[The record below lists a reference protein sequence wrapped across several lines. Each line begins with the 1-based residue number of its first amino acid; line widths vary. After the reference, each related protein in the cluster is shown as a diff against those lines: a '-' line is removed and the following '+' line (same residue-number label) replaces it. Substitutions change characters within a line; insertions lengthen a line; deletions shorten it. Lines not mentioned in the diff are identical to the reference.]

1 MSEIKNF
8 LETATS
14 KNRGVM
20 KQLLEYILVSPDIAT
35 IFKEAKLS
43 DSMAKLFQGLN
54 TGTFDK
60 QIETIL
66 NQGIF
71 KSKKKEILATLEE
84 LKELSKD
91 SITGTAGQLKRIQGI
106 INPISASL
114 REMANEIRTKD
125 EEGKRAELSEL
136 RTRFGKRLSTSEQKI
151 KGMEQEY
158 GRKNNF
164 SDTPKVK
171 KIVDDLKQSI
181 SSFREQFL
189 QEERPEET
197 ASYAS
202 ILENKTKYEL
212 VTDISN
218 FTESNAEK
226 YIEVVE
232 ENLTGIKS
240 KVMRAKD
247 LEGGGIMPAKFYK
260 KNSIALVEGLDYLMK
275 ENVSGE
281 WWARAFTLSTTRQV
295 ITQNTLISR
304 IYVEL
309 VKPLLE
315 KSSDV
320 NFNPKLE
327 NFLQKLGSGE
337 QNTLNLESIFRAFF
351 GKLRKKVITEQK
363 TTIRGEKLF
372 DTEYTKGNHR
382 ELIQTAAENYGALR
396 DKFRKFMKTT
406 YSTELDSLK
415 GIIVNNL
422 QEELGTPPAIESQFP
437 KNPEYKYKDGTI
449 YDSEDEVAT
458 LKEIRDDKGLKP
470 EIISEIEQF
479 LAIKPA
485 TEGGFSAYL
494 QSKSAQKGSIEAYL
508 DSLLEKNRN
517 YNTKNIDNL
526 VGIVIEMSL
535 IMPNDPPFENLEDE
549 LLGIFEDTDREDK
562 LEEVENALPK
572 KMNDYTKRIAKG
584 FGLKLKDFIENHPSY
599 RLSDNVKGKLLSA
612 FASSG
617 LIREV
622 SP

>member
-43 DSMAKLFQGLN
+43 DSMVKLFQGLN
-54 TGTFDK
+54 TGTFDE
-60 QIETIL
+60 QIETVL

-91 SITGTAGQLKRIQGI
+91 SITGTAGQLKRIKEI

-114 REMANEIRTKD
+114 REMANEIRTKE

-136 RTRFGKRLSTSEQKI
+136 RTRFGKRLATSEQKI
-151 KGMEQEY
+151 KGMEQQY
-158 GRKNNF
+158 GRQGGF
-164 SDTPKVK
+164 RDTPKVK

-218 FTESNAEK
+218 FTESDAEK
-226 YIEVVE
+226 YIKAVE

-260 KNSIALVEGLDYLMK
+260 KNNITLVEGLDYLMK

-295 ITQNTLISR
+295 ITKNTLISR
-304 IYVEL
+304 IYYEL

-320 NFNPKLE
+320 SFNSKLE
-327 NFLQKLGSGE
+327 SFLQKLVPA
-337 QNTLNLESIFRAFF
+337 TDLESIFRAFF
-351 GKLRKKVITEQK
+351 RKLRKKVVTEQK
-363 TTIRGEKLF
+363 TIIRGDKLF
-372 DTEYTKGNHR
+372 ETDYTKDNHI
-382 ELIQTAAENYGALR
+382 EMIQTAAENYVGLR
-396 DKFRKFMKTT
+396 NKFRKFMKTD
-406 YSTELDSLK
+406 YSTELKSLK

-422 QEELGTPPAIESQFP
+422 QEELGNPPAIDSQFP
-437 KNPEYKYKDGTI
+437 KTKEYTYKDGTI

-458 LKEIRDDKGLKP
+458 LEEIRKDKGLTP

-479 LAIKPA
+479 LAVKPA

-494 QSKSAQKGSIEAYL
+494 QSKSEQKGSIEAYL

-549 LLGIFEDTDREDK
+549 LLGIFEDDDREDR

-599 RLSDNVKGKLLSA
+599 RLSDNAKGKLLSA

>member
-43 DSMAKLFQGLN
+43 DSMVRLFKGLN
-54 TGTFDK
+54 TNQYDK

-114 REMANEIRTKD
+114 REMADEIKTKE

-136 RTRFGKRLSTSEQKI
+136 RTRFGKRLATSEQKI
-151 KGMEQEY
+151 KAMEQQY
-158 GRKNNF
+158 GRKGNFNN
-164 SDTPKVK
+164 TPKVE

-218 FTESNAEK
+218 FTESDAEK
-226 YIEVVE
+226 YIKAVE

-260 KNSIALVEGLDYLMK
+260 KNNITLVEGLDYLMK

-281 WWARAFTLSTTRQV
+281 WWDRAFTLSTTRQV
-295 ITQNTLISR
+295 ITKNTLISR
-304 IYVEL
+304 IYYEL

-320 NFNPKLE
+320 SFNPKLE
-327 NFLQKLGSGE
+327 SFLQKLVPA
-337 QNTLNLESIFRAFF
+337 TNLESIFRAFF
-351 GKLRKKVITEQK
+351 RKLRKKVVTKQK
-363 TTIRGEKLF
+363 TIIRGDKLF
-372 DTEYTKGNHR
+372 ETDYTKDNHI
-382 ELIQTAAENYGALR
+382 EMIQTAAENYVGLR
-396 DKFRKFMKTT
+396 NKFRKFMKTD
-406 YSTELDSLK
+406 YSTELKSLK

-422 QEELGTPPAIESQFP
+422 QEELGNPPAIDSQFP
-437 KNPEYKYKDGTI
+437 KTQEYTYKDGTI
-449 YDSEDEVAT
+449 YDADDEVVT
-458 LKEIRDDKGLKP
+458 LKEIREDDDLTP

-479 LAIKPA
+479 LAVKPA

-494 QSKSAQKGSIEAYL
+494 QSKSAQKGSITAYL
-508 DSLLEKNRN
+508 DSLLEKSRN

-549 LLGIFEDTDREDK
+549 LLGIFEDDDREDR

-599 RLSDNVKGKLLSA
+599 RLSDNAKGKLLSA
-612 FASSG
+612 FASSE

>member
-43 DSMAKLFQGLN
+43 DSMVRLFKGLN
-54 TGTFDK
+54 TNQYDK

-91 SITGTAGQLKRIQGI
+91 SITGTAGQLKRIRGI

-114 REMANEIRTKD
+114 REMADEIKTKE

-136 RTRFGKRLSTSEQKI
+136 RTRFGKRLATSEQKI
-151 KGMEQEY
+151 KAMEQQY
-158 GRKNNF
+158 GREGGF
-164 SDTPKVK
+164 RDTPKVK

-218 FTESNAEK
+218 FTESDAEK
-226 YIEVVE
+226 YTKAVE

-260 KNSIALVEGLDYLMK
+260 KNSITLVEGLDYLMK
-275 ENVSGE
+275 ENVGEE

-295 ITQNTLISR
+295 ITKNTLISR
-304 IYVEL
+304 IYAEL
-309 VKPLLE
+309 VKPLFE
-315 KSSDV
+315 KSSDI
-320 NFNPKLE
+320 NFNSKLE
-327 NFLQKLGSGE
+327 SFLQKLGTDE
-337 QNTLNLESIFRAFF
+337 QNSLDLETIFRAFF
-351 GKLRKKVITEQK
+351 RKLRKKVVTKEK
-363 TTIRGEKLF
+363 TIIRGDKLF
-372 DTEYTKGNHR
+372 DTEYTKSNHI
-382 ELIQTAAENYGALR
+382 EMIQTAAENYVGLR
-396 DKFRKFMKTT
+396 NKFRKFMKTD

-422 QEELGTPPAIESQFP
+422 QEELGNPPAIDSQFP
-437 KNPEYKYKDGTI
+437 KTQEYTYKDGTI
-449 YDSEDEVAT
+449 YDADDEVAT
-458 LKEIRDDKGLKP
+458 LKEIREDEDLTP

-479 LAIKPA
+479 LAVKPA

-549 LLGIFEDTDREDK
+549 LLDIFEDDDREDR

-599 RLSDNVKGKLLSA
+599 RLSDNAKGKLLSA

>member
-43 DSMAKLFQGLN
+43 DSMVRLFKGLN
-54 TGTFDK
+54 TNQYDK

-114 REMANEIRTKD
+114 REMADEIKTKE

-136 RTRFGKRLSTSEQKI
+136 RTRFGKRLATSEQKI
-151 KGMEQEY
+151 KGMEQQY
-158 GRKNNF
+158 GRENHF

-218 FTESNAEK
+218 FTESDAEK
-226 YIEVVE
+226 YIKAVE

-260 KNSIALVEGLDYLMK
+260 KNNITLVEGLDYLMK

-281 WWARAFTLSTTRQV
+281 WWDRAFTLSTTRQV
-295 ITQNTLISR
+295 ITKNTLISR
-304 IYVEL
+304 IYYEL

-320 NFNPKLE
+320 SFNLKLE
-327 NFLQKLGSGE
+327 SFLQKLVPA
-337 QNTLNLESIFRAFF
+337 TNLESIFRAFF
-351 GKLRKKVITEQK
+351 RKLRKRVVTKEK
-363 TTIRGEKLF
+363 TIIRGDKLF
-372 DTEYTKGNHR
+372 DTEYTKGNHI
-382 ELIQTAAENYGALR
+382 EMIQTAAENYGALR
-396 DKFRKFMKTT
+396 DKFRKFMKTD

-422 QEELGTPPAIESQFP
+422 QEELGNPPAIDSQFP
-437 KNPEYKYKDGTI
+437 KTQEYTYKDGTI
-449 YDSEDEVAT
+449 YDADDEVVT
-458 LKEIRDDKGLKP
+458 LKEIREDDDLTP

-479 LAIKPA
+479 LAVKPA

-494 QSKSAQKGSIEAYL
+494 QSKSAQKGSITAYL
-508 DSLLEKNRN
+508 DSLLEKSRN

-549 LLGIFEDTDREDK
+549 LLGIFEDDDREDK

-599 RLSDNVKGKLLSA
+599 RLSDNAKGKLLSA
-612 FASSG
+612 FASSE

>member
-43 DSMAKLFQGLN
+43 DSMVRLFKGLN
-54 TGTFDK
+54 TNQYDK
-60 QIETIL
+60 QIETVL

-91 SITGTAGQLKRIQGI
+91 STTGIGERFKEIKGI

-114 REMANEIRTKD
+114 REMANEIRTKE

-136 RTRFGKRLSTSEQKI
+136 RTRFKKKLATSEQKI

-158 GRKNNF
+158 GREGGF
-164 SDTPKVK
+164 RDTPKVK

-218 FTESNAEK
+218 FTETDAEK
-226 YIEVVE
+226 YIEKVE

-260 KNSIALVEGLDYLMK
+260 KNSIALVEGLHYLMK
-275 ENVSGE
+275 ENVGEE

-304 IYVEL
+304 IYAEL

-327 NFLQKLGSGE
+327 NFLKQKKLGI
-337 QNTLNLESIFRAFF
+337 NLESIFRAFF
-351 GKLRKKVITEQK
+351 RKLLKKVVTKEK
-363 TTIRGEKLF
+363 TIIRGDKLF
-372 DTEYTKGNHR
+372 ETDYTKDNHR
-382 ELIQTAAENYGALR
+382 EMIQTAAENYGALR

-422 QEELGTPPAIESQFP
+422 QEELGNPPAIESQFP

-458 LKEIRDDKGLKP
+458 LEEIRKDKGLKP

-485 TEGGFSAYL
+485 IEGGFSAYL

-612 FASSG
+612 FTKSG

>member
-1 MSEIKNF
+1 MSEIKTF

-20 KQLLEYILVSPDIAT
+20 KQLLEYILVSPNIAT

-43 DSMAKLFQGLN
+43 DSMVRLFKGLN
-54 TGTFDK
+54 TNQYDK
-60 QIETIL
+60 QIETVL

-91 SITGTAGQLKRIQGI
+91 SITGTAGQLKRVQEI

-114 REMANEIRTKD
+114 KEMADKIKTKE

-136 RTRFGKRLSTSEQKI
+136 RTRFGKRLATSEQKI
-151 KGMEQEY
+151 KAMEQQY
-158 GRKNNF
+158 GRENHF

-218 FTESNAEK
+218 FQFKFGREVHYDTATINGNSNRNRSGF
-226 YIEVVE
+226 IC
-232 ENLTGIKS
+232 IKS

-304 IYVEL
+304 IYYEL

-320 NFNPKLE
+320 SFNPKLE
-327 NFLQKLGSGE
+327 SFLQKLGTDE
-337 QNTLNLESIFRAFF
+337 QNSLNLESIFRAFF
-351 GKLRKKVITEQK
+351 RK
-363 TTIRGEKLF
+363 
-372 DTEYTKGNHR
+372 
-382 ELIQTAAENYGALR
+382 
-396 DKFRKFMKTT
+396 
-406 YSTELDSLK
+406 LDSLK

-422 QEELGTPPAIESQFP
+422 QEELGNPPAIDSQFP
-437 KNPEYKYKDGTI
+437 KNPEYTFKDGTI
-449 YDSEDEVAT
+449 YDSDDEVAT
-458 LKEIRDDKGLKP
+458 LQEIRDDTGLKP

-479 LAIKPA
+479 LAVKPA

-494 QSKSAQKGSIEAYL
+494 QSKSEQKGSISAYL

-549 LLGIFEDTDREDK
+549 LLGIFEDDDREDK

>member
-43 DSMAKLFQGLN
+43 DSMVKLFQGLN

-60 QIETIL
+60 QIETVL

-91 SITGTAGQLKRIQGI
+91 SITGTAGQLKKIQEI

-114 REMANEIRTKD
+114 REMANEIRTKE

-136 RTRFGKRLSTSEQKI
+136 RTRFGKRLATSEQKI
-151 KGMEQEY
+151 KAMEQKY

-226 YIEVVE
+226 YIEKVE

-260 KNSIALVEGLDYLMK
+260 KNNITLVEGLHYLMK
-275 ENVSGE
+275 ENVGEE

-295 ITQNTLISR
+295 ITKNTLISR
-304 IYVEL
+304 IYYEL

-315 KSSDV
+315 KSSNV
-320 NFNPKLE
+320 SFNPKLE
-327 NFLQKLGSGE
+327 NFLKEKKLGI
-337 QNTLNLESIFRAFF
+337 NLESIFRAFF
-351 GKLRKKVITEQK
+351 KKLRKKVVTEQK
-363 TTIRGEKLF
+363 TTIRGDKLF
-372 DTEYTKGNHR
+372 ETDYTKDNHI
-382 ELIQTAAENYGALR
+382 EMIQTAAENYVGLR
-396 DKFRKFMKTT
+396 NKFRKFMKTT

-422 QEELGTPPAIESQFP
+422 QEELGNPPAIDSQFP
-437 KNPEYKYKDGTI
+437 KTPEYTYKDGTI
-449 YDSEDEVAT
+449 YDSDDEVAT
-458 LKEIRDDKGLKP
+458 LQEIRKDKGLTP

-479 LAIKPA
+479 LAVKPA

-494 QSKSAQKGSIEAYL
+494 QSKSEQKGSISAYL

-549 LLGIFEDTDREDK
+549 LLGIFEDDDREDK